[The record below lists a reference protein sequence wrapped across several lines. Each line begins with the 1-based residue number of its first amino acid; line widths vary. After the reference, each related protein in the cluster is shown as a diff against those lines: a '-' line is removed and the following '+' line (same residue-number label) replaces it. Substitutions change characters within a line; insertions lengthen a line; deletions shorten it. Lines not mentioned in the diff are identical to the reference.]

1 MFGAILGD
9 IIGQPYEFDRG
20 HKTKEFPLFSKHPHF
35 TDDSVM
41 TIAICD
47 GILKAGLDADEN
59 TMKTSMITSMQLWG
73 GPQVSSCGIWWQ
85 ILSVACD
92 GKHKALQQLG
102 KWFCNA
108 RCFCG
113 LAFRNS

>member
-20 HKTKEFPLFSKHPHF
+20 HKTKDFPLFSKHPHF

-47 GILKAGLDADEN
+47 GILKAGLDADD
-59 TMKTSMITSMQLWG
+59 MLKKLPMS
-73 GPQVSSCGIWWQ
+73 QVHTI
-85 ILSVACD
+85 
-92 GKHKALQQLG
+92 KKAQNHHTGQ
-102 KWFCNA
+102 WAIIIF
-108 RCFCG
+108 
-113 LAFRNS
+113 